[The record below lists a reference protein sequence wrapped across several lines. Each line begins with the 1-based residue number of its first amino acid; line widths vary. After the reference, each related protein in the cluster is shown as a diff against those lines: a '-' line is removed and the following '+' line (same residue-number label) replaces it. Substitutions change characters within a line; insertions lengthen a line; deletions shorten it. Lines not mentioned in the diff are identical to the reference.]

1 MLDKA
6 NKKVAGVCAGFAR
19 YFEADVTLMRV
30 LWLAIALG
38 TGVGF
43 IAYVV
48 AWIIMPSDRGLS
60 EWSTPSAFPAPVS
73 PSGS

>member
-19 YFEADVTLMRV
+19 YFEVDETLMRV
-30 LWLAIALG
+30 LWLALAIG

-48 AWIIMPSDRGLS
+48 AWIVMPSDRGLS
-60 EWSTPSAFPAPVS
+60 AQATNPAFPA
-73 PSGS
+73 SGLTI